1 MAASP
6 ILQVRIRRRTGLQ
19 KPSKR
24 SLNPKLIRIED
35 DDGEDDDDDYWL
47 PKVPKRISPEEQR
60 RIDATDTVER
70 LFHVSKRRI
79 ACMPRWRKLFLVA
92 ARRYEI
98 RLHRLQEAMYI
109 ACNVDDLVAL
119 EELKKVIPDPL
130 WSWWAYELG
139 LYDRA
144 VRRCRAEMLRILPV
158 ITGVNYPPQARVAA
172 ALAEMTG
179 VPLQG
184 TPAIAWKQHG
194 ELIIEGLR
202 EAFEGQTKFD
212 IARLK
217 EALAAPVG
225 TSLRNVD
232 PGRDPLLPNII
243 VGVNYGLST
252 GTFRGWRP
260 IFFAAAS
267 PHAEETAVEAA
278 ELLVEAK
285 ADLTLKDASGGTV
298 LHVAALLGHLNIV
311 SVLLENGAPLEEP
324 DISGSTALMVAA
336 RNRKVRIVKAII
348 NWTVT
353 PEREEMLEEA
363 EKADAKFN
371 ILKNLELLRVV
382 GANDRMSVIQLVQVG
397 DGMGTGLANIQFRDA
412 QGRQCAHVAIMC
424 IGEEEEACAMLRLIA
439 SLKGEVNG
447 QDFSGLTP
455 LHLAAR
461 LGRHEAAKALL
472 ALKAHPGL
480 IDKQGRT
487 PLMVAASAGLNDTR
501 DPPRH
506 TGRLV
511 NEGFAWSVANVVL
524 NWDGRG
530 APPAELPL
538 RPPGPPEPIPEDPK
552 RPKKSHA
559 EQAAEEEAARNE
571 LPFGSSE
578 LEKVKARADVL
589 CSLGFDDQYIYS
601 VDGKVNQ
608 GDRLQLFRQILL
620 PAGDRMHGIE
630 ALMMKDEDRGKL
642 RPVDRRCRNL
652 WDKLIAPLLT
662 LSILG
667 RLENRQPDLLKYLLS
682 KRTGTL
688 PTWETIAKVI
698 TESDSL
704 ESRVEVLRSLGFRG
718 PKPRK
723 SCWSGS
729 VWVRDEY
736 PRNPDSA
743 PWEGFQYVDREDADV
758 LGQGPPG
765 MKHEAFRMNRMWCL
779 ERSEQFDEKEQ
790 EWESGFNKRADAF
803 IWEESPGFKWSG
815 GAEKPITPSIYDK
828 IQLSNRLFIN
838 EALAERVLMAD
849 RVKLVGEKLLCPL
862 LIFSAESLKK
872 PSIGAWIIGSD
883 LEELEQAEK
892 LALKRDLLRY
902 VAAQISSSAEA
913 LSQTGIGKKAANSKE
928 GPAWQ
933 APFQKVFDETKEK
946 LALALMQKAPEELET
961 LTEKAEE
968 LRWEPGP
975 EVRRGRVGL
984 EANEAPEDQAE
995 LLPEDEIRWFK
1006 RRQSTQA
1013 YLQLRLCSAI
1023 GCAKDLISMAAA
1035 VSREVSSRNF
1045 APGFWIASY
1054 GLLLWGRAR
1063 QLRSGL
1069 ELALRKRLIRAK
1081 WPYEDAEES
1090 ESETEDDLGTEEEED
1105 SMAEFTEEERPV
1117 PQFAIYGPR
1126 LTPLAEVL
1134 RCTWARGPAGQPST
1148 RVPVNGD
1155 EQPVP
1160 KGPVN
1165 MLRTEIV
1172 CKNVESLL
1180 AAFDVL
1186 TDSHE
1191 EEHLTAKEESSLQE
1205 LSFEEVTSEAE
1216 ADLEDLSDNEEAD
1229 DEEAEEVRSAAPESV
1244 SMARESS
1251 EPTLFDRAELHVQR
1265 RAPLGVP
1272 AKLRLVKVFNG
1283 FHKDNA
1289 DKILPQ
1295 TAGIL
1300 LLMYASSRK
1309 SKTSHKGHGEKE
1321 KDSVDPLVDSTD
1333 LIQQLVEVE
1342 LLLDSTSEARWLAN
1356 FTDLDPLWLGKRRE
1370 KQKQEMMEATLAAF
1384 RRKSMQE
1391 ERRNSLAGTSLSAA
1405 AAMSPMSKK

>member
-1 MAASP
+1 
-6 ILQVRIRRRTGLQ
+6 
-19 KPSKR
+19 
-24 SLNPKLIRIED
+24 
-35 DDGEDDDDDYWL
+35 
-47 PKVPKRISPEEQR
+47 
-60 RIDATDTVER
+60 
-70 LFHVSKRRI
+70 
-79 ACMPRWRKLFLVA
+79 
-92 ARRYEI
+92 
-98 RLHRLQEAMYI
+98 
-109 ACNVDDLVAL
+109 
-119 EELKKVIPDPL
+119 
-130 WSWWAYELG
+130 
-139 LYDRA
+139 
-144 VRRCRAEMLRILPV
+144 
-158 ITGVNYPPQARVAA
+158 
-172 ALAEMTG
+172 
-179 VPLQG
+179 
-184 TPAIAWKQHG
+184 
-194 ELIIEGLR
+194 
-202 EAFEGQTKFD
+202 
-212 IARLK
+212 
-217 EALAAPVG
+217 
-225 TSLRNVD
+225 
-232 PGRDPLLPNII
+232 
-243 VGVNYGLST
+243 
-252 GTFRGWRP
+252 
-260 IFFAAAS
+260 
-267 PHAEETAVEAA
+267 
-278 ELLVEAK
+278 
-285 ADLTLKDASGGTV
+285 
-298 LHVAALLGHLNIV
+298 
-311 SVLLENGAPLEEP
+311 
-324 DISGSTALMVAA
+324 
-336 RNRKVRIVKAII
+336 
-348 NWTVT
+348 
-353 PEREEMLEEA
+353 
-363 EKADAKFN
+363 
-371 ILKNLELLRVV
+371 
-382 GANDRMSVIQLVQVG
+382 
-397 DGMGTGLANIQFRDA
+397 
-412 QGRQCAHVAIMC
+412 
-424 IGEEEEACAMLRLIA
+424 
-439 SLKGEVNG
+439 
-447 QDFSGLTP
+447 
-455 LHLAAR
+455 
-461 LGRHEAAKALL
+461 
-472 ALKAHPGL
+472 
-480 IDKQGRT
+480 
-487 PLMVAASAGLNDTR
+487 
-501 DPPRH
+501 
-506 TGRLV
+506 
-511 NEGFAWSVANVVL
+511 
-524 NWDGRG
+524 
-530 APPAELPL
+530 
-538 RPPGPPEPIPEDPK
+538 
-552 RPKKSHA
+552 
-559 EQAAEEEAARNE
+559 
-571 LPFGSSE
+571 
-578 LEKVKARADVL
+578 
-589 CSLGFDDQYIYS
+589 
-601 VDGKVNQ
+601 
-608 GDRLQLFRQILL
+608 
-620 PAGDRMHGIE
+620 
-630 ALMMKDEDRGKL
+630 MMKDEDRGKL

-667 RLENRQPDLLKYLLS
+667 RLENRQPDLLKYLLHCLLGQRGMVYGVLASATPS

-698 TESDSL
+698 TESDTL
-704 ESRVEVLRSLGFRG
+704 ESRVEALRSLGFRG

-790 EWESGFNKRADAF
+790 DWESGFNKRADAF

-913 LSQTGIGKKAANSKE
+913 LSQTATGKKAASSKE

-961 LTEKAEE
+961 LTEEAEE

-975 EVRRGRVGL
+975 EVRRGRLGL

-1054 GLLLWGRAR
+1054 GLFLWGRAR

-1090 ESETEDDLGTEEEED
+1090 ESETEDDLGTEEED
-1105 SMAEFTEEERPV
+1105 SMAEFSEEERPV

-1186 TDSHE
+1186 TDSRDE
-1191 EEHLTAKEESSLQE
+1191 DHLTAKEESSLQE
-1205 LSFEEVTSEAE
+1205 LSFEDVTSEVD
-1216 ADLEDLSDNEEAD
+1216 ADLEELSDNDEAD

-1321 KDSVDPLVDSTD
+1321 KDSVDPLTDSTD

-1370 KQKQEMMEATLAAF
+1370 KQKQEMLEATMAAF
-1384 RRKSMQE
+1384 RRKSLQE